1 MFRLKIIFHLLIIFS
16 CVAVMPSCSP
26 KGHGSKYSS
35 AHGKKKSEHKTRKP
49 NDSGTYVFKTKP
61 VSKKNPEVSFVKPV
75 SATRENIII
84 SARKYIGKPYKPG
97 GKKPETGFD
106 CSGFT
111 GYVFT
116 QNGFPI
122 SGASQ
127 DIAKMG
133 KQKSRDQLIPGDLVF
148 FGNAERISHV
158 AIVSFA
164 GKDKLEVIHSTTSA
178 GVKTDIING
187 SPYWESR
194 YLFGVDVIDSL

>member
-1 MFRLKIIFHLLIIFS
+1 MFRLKIILLFLIIFS
-16 CVAVMPSCSP
+16 CVAVIPSCSP

-35 AHGKKKSEHKTRKP
+35 TQSKKKSKHKTRKP

-61 VSKKNPEVSFVKPV
+61 TSKKTTEVSSAKAV
-75 SATRENIII
+75 SATRENIIV

-111 GYVFT
+111 GYIFT

-127 DIAKMG
+127 DIARMG
-133 KQKSRDQLIPGDLVF
+133 KQKSREQLIPGDLVF
-148 FGNAERISHV
+148 FGNAARISHV

-164 GKDKLEVIHSTTSA
+164 DKDKLEVIHSTTSA
-178 GVKTDIING
+178 GVKIDNING

-194 YLFGVDVIDSL
+194 YLFGIDVIDSL